1 MVAQGKNTGYN
12 DCGQEEREE
21 RKSKNKRDKEGKS
34 EYDKS
39 LYRHGQEWP
48 MSVNELGLVLVTP
61 KAVTLPPGGLVEA
74 RGALWEVLAPH
85 ELDAFKNEY
94 EIGRTVDL

>member
-21 RKSKNKRDKEGKS
+21 RKSKNKRDKEDKEGKS

-39 LYRHGQEWP
+39 LY
-48 MSVNELGLVLVTP
+48 L
-61 KAVTLPPGGLVEA
+61 
-74 RGALWEVLAPH
+74 
-85 ELDAFKNEY
+85 
-94 EIGRTVDL
+94 

>member
-12 DCGQEEREE
+12 DFGQEEREE

-39 LYRHGQEWP
+39 LY
-48 MSVNELGLVLVTP
+48 L
-61 KAVTLPPGGLVEA
+61 
-74 RGALWEVLAPH
+74 
-85 ELDAFKNEY
+85 
-94 EIGRTVDL
+94 